1 MKLGSDE
8 AVSTSNM
15 DMAHTRTEGTIGGK
29 ARYRWDGIIQLGRQ
43 DTYWKVYSRTEGTI
57 SGKARY
63 RWDGIIQLGGQDTYW
78 KARYR

>member
-43 DTYWKVYSRTEGTI
+43 DTYWKARCTTTQTTIHVLHVVAVTAIYSCGVRSTG
-57 SGKARY
+57 
-63 RWDGIIQLGGQDTYW
+63 
-78 KARYR
+78 